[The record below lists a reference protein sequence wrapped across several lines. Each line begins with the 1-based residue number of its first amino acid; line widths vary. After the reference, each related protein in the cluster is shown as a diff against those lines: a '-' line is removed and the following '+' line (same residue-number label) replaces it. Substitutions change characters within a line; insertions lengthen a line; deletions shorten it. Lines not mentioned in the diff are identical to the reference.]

1 MPQLPTAKKVKRDEV
16 FTFLCHP
23 DNTCF
28 TNCCRQLELALTPY
42 DILRLKNAAG
52 LSSSAFLER
61 YVLIEKEKDDPFPR
75 LYLTMVDDGKASCVF
90 VSGQG
95 CAFYEDRPGACRAY
109 PIGRA
114 ARITATNTLA
124 EWYVLLKEQH
134 CQGFA
139 QDRQQTPKQYCQD
152 QGLSSYNRFN
162 DAVAAI
168 LQHERIRQGMVLS
181 EEQSDFYIMAL
192 YDLDTFR
199 NTVLPGLL
207 PQVNLTGRPEL
218 EKDEPL
224 LLFAIDWLKD
234 FLFGPQASN
243 TASIRVSRPD
253 YA

>member
-1 MPQLPTAKKVKRDEV
+1 MPQEPTTKRVDGDEV

-23 DNTCF
+23 DNICF
-28 TNCCRQLELALTPY
+28 THCCRQLELALTPY

-52 LSSSAFLER
+52 LTSSAFLER
-61 YVLIEKEKDDPFPR
+61 YVLIEKEKHDPFPR

-90 VSGQG
+90 VSKRG

-114 ARITATNTLA
+114 TRMKAATIFD
-124 EWYVLLKEQH
+124 EWYVLLKEEH
-134 CQGFA
+134 CQGFG

-162 DAVAAI
+162 DAVATI

-181 EEQSDFYIMAL
+181 EEQSDLYIMAL

-199 NTVLPGLL
+199 KKILTDLL
-207 PQVNLTGRPEL
+207 PHAPLAERQGL
-218 EKDEPL
+218 EKDESL
-224 LLFAIDWLKD
+224 LLFAIDWLQNI
-234 FLFGPQASN
+234 LFGPQTS
-243 TASIRVSRPD
+243 TPSSRGVSRPD

>member
-1 MPQLPTAKKVKRDEV
+1 MPELPTVKKVEGDEV

-28 TNCCRQLELALTPY
+28 THCCRQLELALTPY

-52 LSSSAFLER
+52 LTSSAFLKR
-61 YVLIEKEKDDPFPR
+61 YVLIEREKDDPFPR

-90 VSGQG
+90 VSEQG
-95 CAFYEDRPGACRAY
+95 CAFYQDRPGACRAY

-114 ARITATNTLA
+114 ARMNTRGTLA
-124 EWYVLLKEQH
+124 EWYILLEETH

-139 QDRQQTPKQYCQD
+139 QDLHQTPKQYCQD
-152 QGLSSYNRFN
+152 QGLSPYNHFN

-181 EEQSDFYIMAL
+181 EEQSDLYIMAL

-199 NTVLPGLL
+199 EKMLAGQLHHVALDAIRK
-207 PQVNLTGRPEL
+207 QEL
-218 EKDEPL
+218 AEDESL
-224 LLFAIDWLKD
+224 LLFAVDWLKGY
-234 FLFGPQASN
+234 LFC
-243 TASIRVSRPD
+243 R
-253 YA
+253 